1 MELVSAAHS
10 QPQHVRPGQE
20 TKRKGKQHIVFRTKQ
35 SEIITMLDAW
45 IFIEYNITYSDFA
58 NKTEQDP
65 IAPDTT
71 A

>member
-1 MELVSAAHS
+1 MDLY
-10 QPQHVRPGQE
+10 
-20 TKRKGKQHIVFRTKQ
+20 F
-35 SEIITMLDAW
+35 
-45 IFIEYNITYSDFA
+45 FIEYNITYSDFA